1 MKNTKTIKD
10 SDFESIIPT
19 ALHTAYPLIFTDIP
33 YSQEIFDKLSENG
46 FADNLK
52 NDKLAFELEARHK
65 LIDKFVKE
73 SGVKQ
78 ILEIASGFTASG
90 LNICKSDSNVKYI
103 EFDLPKVIQKKKQI
117 LADITQIPNNMFF
130 VEGNALR
137 FKDLEKAVKIFDLTK
152 PVAIINQGLLRYL
165 NFEEKQQVTENIY
178 KIISKNNGVWIT
190 CDFTPAKFIQSQD
203 KNLSEKSTNDYNS
216 NLSKITDRNNTS
228 WRFKDKSDVEE
239 FLAKNNLKIE
249 WHDFTKSV
257 DMLSSKKQFGLTN
270 EEVIP
275 YLEHAYVGI
284 ITIKTSVF

>member
-1 MKNTKTIKD
+1 MKDIKNIKD

-19 ALHTAYPLIFTDIP
+19 SLHTAYPLIFTDIP
-33 YSQEIFDKLSENG
+33 YSQEIFIKLSENG
-46 FADNLK
+46 FDENLK

-73 SGVKQ
+73 SGIKQ

-90 LNICKSDSNVKYI
+90 LNICKNDRDVKYI

-117 LADITQIPNNMFF
+117 LGDITQIPSNMFF

-137 FKDLEKAVKIFDLTK
+137 FKDLEIAVKVFDLTK
-152 PVAIINQGLLRYL
+152 PIVIINQGLLRYL

-178 KIISKNNGVWIT
+178 NIISKNNGMWIT

-216 NLSKITDRNNTS
+216 ALSKITDRNNSS
-228 WRFKDKSDVEE
+228 WRFKNKADVEK

-249 WHDFTKSV
+249 WHDFTESV
-257 DMLSSKKQFGLTN
+257 DMLSSKKRFGLTN
-270 EEVIP
+270 EEVGP

-284 ITIKTSVF
+284 ITLKTSEG

>member
-1 MKNTKTIKD
+1 MKHTTIIKD

-46 FADNLK
+46 FADSLK

-90 LNICKSDSNVKYI
+90 LNICRDDKDVKYI

-117 LADITQIPNNMFF
+117 LSEITQIPNNMFF

-137 FKDLEKAVKIFDLTK
+137 SKDFEKVAEIFDLTK
-152 PVAIINQGLLRYL
+152 PVAVINQGLLRYL
-165 NFEEKQQVTENIY
+165 NFEEKQQVTENVY
-178 KIISKNNGVWIT
+178 NIISKNNGIWIT
-190 CDFTPAKFIQSQD
+190 CDFTPAKFIQTQD

-249 WHDFTKSV
+249 WHDFTESV
-257 DMLSSKKQFGLTN
+257 DMLSSKKQFGLSN
-270 EEVIP
+270 EQVIP
-275 YLEHAYVGI
+275 YLENAYVGI
-284 ITIKTSVF
+284 ISTK

>member
-1 MKNTKTIKD
+1 MKNTKPIND

-33 YSQEIFDKLSENG
+33 YSREIFDKLSENE

-65 LIDKFVKE
+65 LIDKFVQE
-73 SGVKQ
+73 SGIKQ

-90 LNICKSDSNVKYI
+90 LNICKNDADVKYI

-117 LADITQIPNNMFF
+117 LSEITQIPENMFF

-137 FKDLEKAVKIFDLTK
+137 FEDFEKVAKIFDLSK
-152 PVAIINQGLLRYL
+152 PVVVINQGLLRYL
-165 NFEEKQQVTENIY
+165 NFEEKQQVVENVY
-178 KIISKNNGVWIT
+178 KIISKNNGIWVT

-203 KNLSEKSTNDYNS
+203 KNLSEKSNKDYNAT
-216 NLSKITDRNNTS
+216 LSKITDRNNIS
-228 WRFKDKSDVEE
+228 WRFKDKSEAEE

-249 WHDFTKSV
+249 WHDFTESI
-257 DMLSSKKQFGLTN
+257 DMLYSKKYFNLTN
-270 EEVIP
+270 EEVVP
-275 YLEHAYVGI
+275 YLQYAYVGVI
-284 ITIKTSVF
+284 SILANVK

>member
-1 MKNTKTIKD
+1 MKHTTIIKD

-46 FADNLK
+46 FADSLK

-90 LNICKSDSNVKYI
+90 LNICRDDKDVKYI

-117 LADITQIPNNMFF
+117 LSEITQIPNNMFF

-137 FKDLEKAVKIFDLTK
+137 SKDFEKVAEIFDLTK
-152 PVAIINQGLLRYL
+152 PVAVINQGLLRYL
-165 NFEEKQQVTENIY
+165 NFEEKQQVTENVY
-178 KIISKNNGVWIT
+178 NIISKNNGIWIT
-190 CDFTPAKFIQSQD
+190 CDFTPAKFIQTQD

-228 WRFKDKSDVEE
+228 WRFKDKPDVEE

-249 WHDFTKSV
+249 WHDFTESV
-257 DMLSSKKQFGLTN
+257 DMLSSKKQFGLSN
-270 EEVIP
+270 EQVIP
-275 YLEHAYVGI
+275 YLENAYVGI
-284 ITIKTSVF
+284 ISTK

>member
-1 MKNTKTIKD
+1 MEKVMKIND
-10 SDFESIIPT
+10 SDFESIMPT

-46 FADNLK
+46 FAENLK

-90 LNICKSDSNVKYI
+90 LNICRSDSNVKYI

-117 LADITQIPNNMFF
+117 LSEITQIPNNMFF

-137 FKDLEKAVKIFDLTK
+137 FKDLERAVELFDLTK

-165 NFEEKQQVTENIY
+165 NFEEKQQVTENVY
-178 KIISKNNGVWIT
+178 KIISKNNGIWIT

-203 KNLSEKSTNDYNS
+203 KNLSGKATSNYNL

-249 WHDFTKSV
+249 WHDFTESV
-257 DMLSSKKQFGLTN
+257 DMLSSKKQFGLTD
-270 EEVIP
+270 EEVVP

-284 ITIKTSVF
+284 IKLKNA